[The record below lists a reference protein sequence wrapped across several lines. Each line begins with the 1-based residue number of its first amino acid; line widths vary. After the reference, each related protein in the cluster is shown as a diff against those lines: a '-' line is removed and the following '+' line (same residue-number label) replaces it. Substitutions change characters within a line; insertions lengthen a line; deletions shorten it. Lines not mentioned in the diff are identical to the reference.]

1 MLKKN
6 GLWSEN
12 IPNSSWEMKNY
23 QLSLGERDWQRF
35 NRRCFFFLVQ
45 WWKTYQLFCNH
56 YNRGRVRVGELHKS
70 TLISRLNSWFAFKIK
85 VNLEKTSEP
94 AFSNHYAHTC
104 ITSYLAVLRWNDIL
118 LEREVSYRP
127 ISDLQVV
134 PQTLKYI
141 TFERFT
147 IFWASSIVF
156 AWVWITALIS
166 KGEDANNSVGIKME
180 CFRICVRHMLSSSV

>member
-134 PQTLKYI
+134 PSNAEVHYI
-141 TFERFT
+141 WTFYHF
-147 IFWASSIVF
+147 
-156 AWVWITALIS
+156 LS
-166 KGEDANNSVGIKME
+166 KFHR
-180 CFRICVRHMLSSSV
+180 FRISLDYSTYF